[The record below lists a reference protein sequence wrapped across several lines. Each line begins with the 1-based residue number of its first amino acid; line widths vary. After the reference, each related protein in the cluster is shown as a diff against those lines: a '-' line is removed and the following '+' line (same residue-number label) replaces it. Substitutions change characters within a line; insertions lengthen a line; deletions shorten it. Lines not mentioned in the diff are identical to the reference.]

1 MAIRQ
6 FALPLDENSVQ
17 TGEITFKQMRDNGM
31 SVVMD
36 ITNIIQGSGS
46 LDHLILRTRKNGT
59 TLDHDFNIVVNSG
72 TAEATITAAQIS
84 TIYNDAYNGE
94 WDYVE
99 ACWVVGS
106 TDTPTTSVMHE
117 IQDGKTFDLS
127 GWPPKPK

>member
-17 TGEITFKQMRDNGM
+17 SGEITFKQMRDNGT

-36 ITNIIQGSGS
+36 ITNIVQGQGSMGR
-46 LDHLILRTRKNGT
+46 LCLKTRKNGI
-59 TLDHDFNIVVNSG
+59 TLDHDFSIVVENG
-72 TAEATITAAQIS
+72 TAKADITSAQIS
-84 TIYNDAYNGE
+84 GIYNDAYGGE

-99 ACWVVGS
+99 ACWVLSS

-117 IQDGKTFDLS
+117 IQDGKTYDLS
-127 GWPPKPK
+127 GWPPKPR